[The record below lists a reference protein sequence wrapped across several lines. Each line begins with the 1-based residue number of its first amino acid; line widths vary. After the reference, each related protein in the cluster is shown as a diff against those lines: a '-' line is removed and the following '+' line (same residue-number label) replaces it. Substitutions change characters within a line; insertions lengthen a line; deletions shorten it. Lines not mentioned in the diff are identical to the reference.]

1 MVHQRID
8 ISRFKRPQQQY
19 PRSCSGT
26 FGEQHI
32 ELGRTRCRP
41 QGRHHQQWDM
51 GKVVQDRKD
60 GGEARLVGP
69 VQVLQH
75 QDDWSVQAHRFQQ
88 LGHRIRDQEPC
99 ISGRLWATQFAL
111 ADDQTANAGPS
122 RVSRPRPELKRID
135 KCAKGSI
142 SLKGMRCAAQGS
154 GANDPAFGGN
164 ALDQHG
170 LADSGLTLDQ
180 EGSGR
185 SAPHRVDQLSANR
198 QLGLTANKVISRR

>member
-1 MVHQRID
+1 
-8 ISRFKRPQQQY
+8 
-19 PRSCSGT
+19 
-26 FGEQHI
+26 
-32 ELGRTRCRP
+32 
-41 QGRHHQQWDM
+41 
-51 GKVVQDRKD
+51 
-60 GGEARLVGP
+60 